1 MSEKQP
7 CPQHHAFV
15 RIAGFN
21 LVILPWDLF
30 TGKVV
35 NDCHLDIELQSGKFA
50 RIIPDNGGY
59 QSKVDSS
66 TTKSLHEV
74 VEIGALATPP
84 KWQIQTS
91 LFACDWP
98 AGLTLIT
105 SAFPENPALFDLC
118 SADRLMISV
127 QTPRN
132 IPELSS
138 MCAADQKMVHM
149 ESDAA
154 HPFVLLSYCH
164 AGEDWVQRHSVVTVG
179 KQQVILSAQ
188 CPSALWPVSIYVVE
202 KFEASMQETLV

>member
-1 MSEKQP
+1 MSGKQP
-7 CPQHHAFV
+7 CPQQHAFV
-15 RIAGFN
+15 RVAGFN

-35 NDCHLDIELQSGKFA
+35 NDCHLDIELKSGKFA

-74 VEIGALATPP
+74 VEIGALATPL
-84 KWQIQTS
+84 KWEIQTS

-118 SADRLMISV
+118 SGNGLMISV

-132 IPELSS
+132 IPSLSG
-138 MCAADQKMVHM
+138 MCAAHQTIVHM
-149 ESDAA
+149 EPGAA

-164 AGEDWVQRHSVVTVG
+164 AGEDWMQRHSIATVG
-179 KQQVILSAQ
+179 MQKVILSAQ
-188 CPSALWPVSIYVVE
+188 CPAALWSESIHTVE
-202 KFEASMQETLV
+202 QFEASIQETEW